1 MSVVSSCDGVMG
13 VEERLSAESGY
24 ASRKIVGSREN
35 VWLHWTQS
43 PLRQNWNTAEDPE
56 ESVRYE
62 RAHRGAMRITLSSSV
77 IFMPGCSRKN
87 RINEA
92 GSVEEYTPLTWKSD
106 NTAPSITS

>member
-43 PLRQNWNTAEDPE
+43 PLRSPGCNAD
-56 ESVRYE
+56 
-62 RAHRGAMRITLSSSV
+62 HV
-77 IFMPGCSRKN
+77 IILPGCSRKN
-87 RINEA
+87 RISEA